1 MIGIVICGH
10 GFFGDGLRSSLQLIA
25 GEQENFQ
32 VVNFEESSNTEEL
45 KKSLEKALQDVEE
58 GSGSV
63 IFTDIPG
70 GTPYNQAALLSA
82 ANRKIRVVSGT
93 NLPCL
98 LTACFSRE
106 VHIDEFIAQV
116 IQSGKDSI
124 SEFVVDSVQPQKR
137 NDDRGGI

>member
-1 MIGIVICGH
+1 MIGIVICAH
-10 GFFGDGLRSSLQLIA
+10 GVFSDGLHSSLQLIA
-25 GEQENFQ
+25 GKQENLEI
-32 VVNFEESSNTEEL
+32 VNFEESSNTEEL
-45 KKSLEKALQDVEE
+45 KEALEKALNKVEK

-63 IFTDIPG
+63 VFTDIPG

-124 SEFVVDSVQPQKR
+124 SEFIVDSIQPQKP
-137 NDDRGGI
+137 NNNRGGI